1 MSGRVRIIAQSPGDV
16 FVVCEGDEL
25 PTGPYDARLYL
36 PVRRYDLRLDTLTEP
51 VWLGSALK
59 FLGGYLAEP
68 SLDANDEQRVL
79 SRVAALLA

>member
-1 MSGRVRIIAQSPGDV
+1 MSGRARIIAQSPGDV
-16 FVVCEGDEL
+16 FVVCEGDKL

-68 SLDANDEQRVL
+68 ALDEAEERRVL
-79 SRVAALLA
+79 ARVSELAG